1 MSTVYFVV
9 IIYSKKIYHLKMN
22 CQTSRLFIISS
33 YVTVTVPL
41 VPVDAVEGRTV
52 KFPCDVSSP
61 NPADKVYMVFWF
73 KDDSGVPLYRY
84 DFMVSF
90 LIVLVI
96 YTILCT

>member
-1 MSTVYFVV
+1 MEADLRVLLVVWILSTMGA
-9 IIYSKKIYHLKMN
+9 SPELA
-22 CQTSRLFIISS
+22 SE
-33 YVTVTVPL
+33 VTVPL

-84 DFMVSF
+84 DFMV
-90 LIVLVI
+90 LL
-96 YTILCT
+96 L